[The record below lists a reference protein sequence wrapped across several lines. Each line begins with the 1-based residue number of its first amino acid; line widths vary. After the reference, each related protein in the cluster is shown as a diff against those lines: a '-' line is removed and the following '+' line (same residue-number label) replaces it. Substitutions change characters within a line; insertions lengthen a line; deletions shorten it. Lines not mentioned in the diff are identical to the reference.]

1 MLKSLVIG
9 LLIVSYG
16 CASSSSTSSNS
27 SSSSSSN
34 EGSSNV
40 SKTISGPVKFS
51 NSAPAEINGEEKS
64 NGHEFM
70 YKLTKKSAG
79 SYKLEISTY
88 KDSHDHRTTR
98 TVYKSSVKTEKN
110 GESLKVTIRYAK
122 KPNSYS
128 WHTIPQNVFE
138 QTFNLK
144 SRTITY
150 TKTGSLIEKMT
161 SKTKGESEITSS
173 SLSEKEALDMSLK
186 YFIRGYEDIFEH

>member
-1 MLKSLVIG
+1 MLSILLVSSLV
-9 LLIVSYG
+9 VFYG

-27 SSSSSSN
+27 STSGGNSS
-34 EGSSNV
+34 EA
-40 SKTISGPVKFS
+40 SKTVSGPIKFS
-51 NSAPAEINGEEKS
+51 SSAPAEINGEEKS

-98 TVYKSSVKTEKN
+98 TAYKSSVSTEKS
-110 GESLKVTIRYAK
+110 GDTFKVIIRYAK

-128 WHTIPQNVFE
+128 WHTVPQNVFE

-150 TKTGSLIEKMT
+150 TKTGTLVEKMT
-161 SKTKGESEITSS
+161 SKVKGESKITSS